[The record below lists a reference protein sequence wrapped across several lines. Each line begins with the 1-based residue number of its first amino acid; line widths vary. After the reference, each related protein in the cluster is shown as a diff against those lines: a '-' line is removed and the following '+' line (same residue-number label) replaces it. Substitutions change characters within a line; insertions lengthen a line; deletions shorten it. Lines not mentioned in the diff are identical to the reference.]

1 MMTKYKRLTFFTN
14 MNLINKLRYKIAK
27 LNKLEKLD
35 RIPVLE
41 QQINALQVNFNKI
54 QEALG
59 RIENRQNE
67 NLDQFDLKANEFR
80 TFSQWGEDGIIQFLI
95 RNIPIDEK
103 IFVEFGV
110 QNYTESNTRFLL
122 INNNWSG
129 LVIDGSEDYINYIKN
144 DQIYWQYNLKAV
156 HAFITKDN
164 INELLINNGIKGK
177 IGILSVDIDGNDY
190 WVWEAINVV
199 NPAIVITE
207 YNYRF
212 GKDKAVTIPYQ
223 EEFVRSQAHYSMIYY
238 GTSLKALC
246 LLANQK
252 NYAFVGCN
260 SAGNNAFFV
269 RRDLKP
275 DFLKELTPE
284 EGYVEGKFRESR
296 DENGKL
302 AFLSAEAEQK
312 ILAQLPLIE
321 IN

>member
-1 MMTKYKRLTFFTN
+1 
-14 MNLINKLRYKIAK
+14 MNIINKLRYKIAK
-27 LNKLEKLD
+27 LNKLDKLD
-35 RIPVLE
+35 RLSNLQ
-41 QQINALQVNFNKI
+41 QQINSLQSTLSKV
-54 QEALG
+54 QESLG

-67 NLDQFDLKANEFR
+67 TLDRFDLKANEFR

-95 RNIPIDEK
+95 RNIQIERK

-129 LVIDGSEDYINYIKN
+129 LVMDGSEVYIHYIKN
-144 DQIYWQYNLKAV
+144 DPIYWQYNLKAV

-164 INELLINNGIKGK
+164 INELLSDNGIKGE

-190 WVWEAINVV
+190 WVWEAINIV

-212 GKDKAVTIPYQ
+212 GKDNAVTIPYQ
-223 EEFVRSQAHYSMIYY
+223 DDFVRSQAHYSMIYY
-238 GTSLKALC
+238 GASLKALC
-246 LLANQK
+246 LLANRK

-296 DENGKL
+296 DKNGQL
-302 AFLSAEAEQK
+302 AFLSPQEEQQ
-312 ILAQLPLIE
+312 ILAQLPLVE
-321 IN
+321 IS